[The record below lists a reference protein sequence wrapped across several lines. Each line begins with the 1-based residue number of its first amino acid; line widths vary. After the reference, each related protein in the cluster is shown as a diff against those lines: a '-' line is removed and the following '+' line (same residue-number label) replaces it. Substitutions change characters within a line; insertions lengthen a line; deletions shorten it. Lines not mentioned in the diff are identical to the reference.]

1 MLPGEHE
8 SLYMSWHLWNGGGR
22 APFPPFTSPGT
33 VRLTGPSVH
42 RVAPLAALLR
52 TIAFVVLSSCLCSAQ
67 TAAAQQH
74 ARWTLEAGGARIAD
88 WPGNRSWPSDSLRQA
103 ARDALGTLQAH
114 GYYFARIDSH
124 HAEAD
129 EIRIFATTGAR
140 VPVRQLRIEGAEQLD
155 SLALL
160 GRLTTRA
167 GRPLDQ
173 RELEADIAD
182 VLARYAAIGYVL
194 AEIEVERIHVTDADA
209 PEIDV
214 TLRVRE
220 GRPVT
225 LARLELPGARRTS
238 AAFVARATQL
248 PLGSELAGWDPE
260 ELTRHLDE
268 TTLFKAIGSPELVID
283 GDTLAVVRIPVEEEA
298 PGAFDLA
305 LGYEPPGRLVGS
317 GHVEF
322 HNLFG
327 GGRRLFLEMR
337 RPPGS
342 VSRVD
347 MRVADPF
354 VAGLPLQLEA
364 RFEGLQQ
371 DSTYGKRAYGA
382 ELGYKLDG
390 GLQVFSSVQREITRP
405 GLAGLEIIGTKQRIP
420 VATGFFAGLGARL
433 KRLDDRVNPRR
444 GIAFETNW
452 ERGRKSLR
460 GRRVRA
466 LADTT
471 DEQSLLRQDR
481 LSATFRA
488 FVPVFQ
494 RQVLAVGG
502 DAFLIHSNEYDDSDL
517 FRFGGATTL
526 RGYDEERFRAPFVAR
541 LLAEYRY
548 VVDRTSYAFSFCDL
562 GYVDASGVND
572 GPRGFHPGFG
582 AGFQLGTDIGL
593 IVFTLAAN
601 AEEPTVVRAHFELSI
616 GL

>member
-8 SLYMSWHLWNGGGR
+8 SLYASWHLWNGGGR
-22 APFPPFTSPGT
+22 APFLYFNSTGT
-33 VRLTGPSVH
+33 VRLIGPSVH
-42 RVAPLAALLR
+42 RVAPSAALFC
-52 TIAFVVLSSCLCSAQ
+52 TIASVALYSCLYSTQ
-67 TAAAQQH
+67 TAGAQKRT
-74 ARWTLEAGGARIAD
+74 RWTLEAGGSLVAE

-124 HAEAD
+124 RVEAD
-129 EIRIFATTGAR
+129 QIRFFATTGTR
-140 VPVRQLRIEGAEQLD
+140 VPVRRLRIEGAQQLD

-160 GRLTTRA
+160 GRFTTRA
-167 GRPLDQ
+167 GRPLDP

-182 VLARYAAIGYVL
+182 ILARYAASGYVL
-194 AEIEVERIHVTDADA
+194 AEIEVERIHITGTDT

-214 TLRVRE
+214 MLRVRE

-225 LARLELPGARRTS
+225 LRRLELPGARRTS
-238 AAFVARATQL
+238 TSFVARAAHL
-248 PLGSELAGWDPE
+248 PLGSELGGWDAE
-260 ELTRHLDE
+260 EVKRHLDE
-268 TTLFKAIGSPELVID
+268 TTLFKAVGSPELIVE
-283 GDTLAVVRIPVEEEA
+283 GDSIAVVRIPVEEET

-317 GHVEF
+317 GYVEF
-322 HNLFG
+322 RNLFG

-347 MRVADPF
+347 IRATDPSL
-354 VAGLPLQLEA
+354 ARLPLQLEA

-390 GLQVFSSVQREITRP
+390 GLQIFSSVQREVTRP
-405 GLAGLEIIGTKQRIP
+405 GLPGLEIIGTKQRIP
-420 VATGFFAGLGARL
+420 LATGFFAGLGARL
-433 KRLDDRVNPRR
+433 KRLDDRTNPRR
-444 GIAFETNW
+444 GFAFETNW
-452 ERGRKSLR
+452 ERGRKSIQ
-460 GRRVRA
+460 GRRIRA
-466 LADTT
+466 ASDTT
-471 DEQSLLRQDR
+471 YEHSMLRQDR
-481 LSATFRA
+481 LSVTLRA

-494 RQVLAVGG
+494 RQAVALGG
-502 DAFLIHSNEYDDSDL
+502 DAFLLRSNEYDDSDL
-517 FRFGGATTL
+517 FRFGGATSL
-526 RGYDEERFRAPFVAR
+526 RGYDEERFRASFVAR
-541 LLAEYRY
+541 LFAEYRY

-562 GYVDASGVND
+562 GYVDASGGSD
-572 GPRGFHPGFG
+572 GSRGFHPGFG

-601 AEEPTVVRAHFELSI
+601 AEEPTVVRAHVELSI